1 MAAEF
6 WVKTSQF
13 SSRFAKKNLVVIVT
27 FIGVLFS
34 YNLLFFRI
42 DCLTVGLDL
51 QESLNFVT
59 NNSLTGIFHTE
70 NGGGGEAWFR

>member
-1 MAAEF
+1 MNTKSSAGF
-6 WVKTSQF
+6 WAKTSQF
-13 SSRFAKKNLVVIVT
+13 SSRFAERKSLVVIVT

-42 DCLTVGLDL
+42 DCLKVGLDL

-59 NNSLTGIFHTE
+59 NNSLTGMFS
-70 NGGGGEAWFR
+70 